1 MLKPDLFDRN
11 SNSSL
16 LFDAFMNNTVRSLT
30 EFLELVVLLLYD
42 FWRIHLDVLG
52 VFFVV
57 VFQTTAHFS
66 VLFVSQL
73 VDGLGMLFSSHH
85 VYIFIADHSV

>member
-1 MLKPDLFDRN
+1 MLEPDLFDRN
-11 SNSSL
+11 GNSSL
-16 LFDAFMNNTVRSLT
+16 FFDAFVNNTVRSFA

-42 FWRIHLDVLG
+42 FWCAHLDVLG
-52 VFFVV
+52 VFFFV
-57 VFQTTAHFS
+57 VFKTAAHLS
-66 VLFVSQL
+66 ILFVSQL